1 VIRIRENLSVSE
13 KKPRVTLSFAQSL
26 DGCIAARHGELT
38 PLSGAQSM
46 RYTHELRAQHDAI
59 LVGVGTVIS
68 DDPRL
73 SVRLVEGE
81 SPKPIVLDTHLRI
94 PLSAKLIASP
104 VKPLRVFCNNN
115 APQDKQTQLETLG
128 VQVIRVSSTANG
140 LLDWH
145 SILTEL
151 DSRGIRL
158 LMVEGG
164 VRVISSLL
172 ESGLA
177 DRLIITIAPRLLGG
191 VRAIEDVRSLPALR
205 DVKYRQLGEDIVV
218 EAEINSH

>member
-1 VIRIRENLSVSE
+1 MSE

-26 DGCIAARHGELT
+26 DGCIAARHGERT

-81 SPKPIVLDTHLRI
+81 SPQPIALDTHLRI
-94 PLSAKLIASP
+94 PLNAKLIASP
-104 VKPLRVFCNNN
+104 VKPLWVFCNNN
-115 APQDKQTQLETLG
+115 APQDKQTQLESLG
-128 VQVIRVSSTANG
+128 VQVIRVSNTANG
-140 LLDWH
+140 LLGWH
-145 SILTEL
+145 SILNEL
-151 DSRGIRL
+151 DSRGIRS

-164 VRVISSLL
+164 ARIISSLL

-177 DRLIITIAPRLLGG
+177 DRLIVTIAPRLLGG
-191 VRAIEDVRSLPALR
+191 VRAIGDVRSLPALR
-205 DVKYRQLGEDIVV
+205 NVKYRQLGEDIVV

>member
-1 VIRIRENLSVSE
+1 MSE
-13 KKPRVTLSFAQSL
+13 KKPHVTLSFAQSL
-26 DGCIAARHGELT
+26 DGCIAARHGERT
-38 PLSGAQSM
+38 PLSGEESM

-59 LVGVGTVIS
+59 LVGVDTAIS

-81 SPKPIVLDTHLRI
+81 SPQPIVLDTHLRI
-94 PLSAKLIASP
+94 PINAKLIASP
-104 VKPLRVFCNNN
+104 VKPLWVFCAFD
-115 APQDKQTQLETLG
+115 APRKNQAQLESLG
-128 VQVIRVSSTANG
+128 VQVVRVSSTANG

-145 SILTEL
+145 SILSEL
-151 DSRGIRL
+151 DSRGIRS

-164 VRVISSLL
+164 ARVISSLL

-177 DRLIITIAPRLLGG
+177 DRLIVTIAPRLLGG
-191 VRAIEDVRSLPALR
+191 VRAIGDVRSLPALR
-205 DVKYRQLGEDIVV
+205 EVKYRHLGEDIVV